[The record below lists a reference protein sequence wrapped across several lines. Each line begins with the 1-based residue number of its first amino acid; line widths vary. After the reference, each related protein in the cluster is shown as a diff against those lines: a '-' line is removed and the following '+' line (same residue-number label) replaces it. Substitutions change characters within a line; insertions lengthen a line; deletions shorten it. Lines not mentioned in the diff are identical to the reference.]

1 MCWKEHECAK
11 QKMATTCEIL
21 FLITKL
27 IIFPIYILYYKTK
40 KIIIVLNKKL

>member
-1 MCWKEHECAK
+1 MCWKEHEYAK

-27 IIFPIYILYYKTK
+27 IIFPFYIPYY
-40 KIIIVLNKKL
+40 NKKNLIIMS